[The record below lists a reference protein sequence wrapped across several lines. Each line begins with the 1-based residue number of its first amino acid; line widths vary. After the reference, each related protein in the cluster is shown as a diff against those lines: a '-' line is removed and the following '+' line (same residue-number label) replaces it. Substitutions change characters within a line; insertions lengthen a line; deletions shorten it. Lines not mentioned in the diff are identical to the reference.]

1 MRLKRFRIENYKII
15 DDTGWI
21 DVDENVTAL
30 VGKNESG
37 KTGVLRALW
46 KSRNRA
52 GAEFDKLNDYP
63 RDRYS
68 RDRKG
73 SQYVVQTEYR
83 LTPTEG
89 KELAAVV
96 GYSGKLPEI
105 VGQQTWYNGEE
116 SIQRKFMFPELEAL
130 RKKAGEI
137 VTTVDGVMTTVSTD
151 HKNLIDQLQEPA
163 DAARKEGSDNSYLWV
178 SQNVNA
184 LSAFQ
189 AALAAAAP
197 EEHVLAP
204 EKERVA
210 ALIARAKQGDPLAPA
225 IKWTEEHMPVFI
237 YFDDYG
243 QLETRIFLPG
253 YISQISKTPTAKAR
267 TQRALFSRSGID
279 PQEILKLGRGRE
291 SNETDEVVQRRKDK
305 RRALLQSASFG
316 LTGDWADWWAEKRH
330 KLHFDADGDDLVL
343 QVSDERR
350 EFPIPFEER
359 SQGFQWFFSFYLVF
373 QVESDDQHLDSI
385 LLLDEPGLHL
395 HPTLQQKLIDFFDRV
410 SEKNQLL
417 YSTHLP
423 FLVDGDRLDRVRTVY
438 LNKDTAKTV
447 VSPDV
452 RAGADHDTLFP
463 IQAALGYSIAQTL
476 FLGRTCVIVEGITDY
491 WILKALDAVLA
502 LRDPK
507 NVLGSDVALVPAG
520 GTSRLM
526 PLASIMFGAAG
537 VSGKNMLVLLDS
549 DKEGGNAKAR
559 LESDLFAGDSRVIL
573 VGPAIGMTKAMIE
586 DLVERPAYVAALNAV
601 GYAVSLSADEE
612 SAACN
617 GDAMSAAFT
626 RLGLGA
632 FDHIPKTKA
641 AHWLADRWVRDPS
654 AVEQQTIDKVVTLFR
669 TINERFAVTAGAR

>member
-21 DVDENVTAL
+21 DLDENVTAL

-37 KTGVLRALW
+37 KTGILRALW
-46 KSRNRA
+46 KSRNKA
-52 GAEFDKLNDYP
+52 GVEFDKLNDYP

-68 RDRKG
+68 KDRKG
-73 SQYVVQTEYR
+73 SQYVVHTEYR
-83 LTPTEG
+83 LTSNEA
-89 KELAAVV
+89 KELAGLV
-96 GYSGKLPEI
+96 GYSGKQLEI
-105 VGQQTWYNGEE
+105 VGQQTRYSGEE
-116 SIQRKFMFPELEAL
+116 SIQRKFVFPELEPTR
-130 RKKAGEI
+130 RKASEI
-137 VTTVDGVMTTVSTD
+137 VSTVDAVMATLNVEHTSLVAELQST
-151 HKNLIDQLQEPA
+151 A
-163 DAARKEGSDNSYLWV
+163 DAVHKECGDGSHLWAPE
-178 SQNVNA
+178 NIAA
-184 LSAFQ
+184 LTAFQ
-189 AALAAAAP
+189 TALKKAAP
-197 EEHVLAP
+197 EEHVLSP
-204 EKERVA
+204 EKAKIA
-210 ALIARAKQGDPLAPA
+210 ALIERANKGDPVGPA
-225 IKWTEEHMPVFI
+225 IEWTEQHMPVFI

-253 YISQISKTPTAKAR
+253 YLNQIKTKPTAKTR
-267 TQRALFSRSGID
+267 TQKALFSRSGVE
-279 PQEILKLGRGRE
+279 PQEILTLGRVRE
-291 SNETDEVVQRRKDK
+291 DKETDDVVQRRKDK

-316 LTGDWADWWAEKRH
+316 LTGDWVDWWAEKRH

-373 QVESDDQHLDSI
+373 QVESADQHLDSI

-438 LNKDTAKTV
+438 LDKDTAKTV

-476 FLGRTCVIVEGITDY
+476 FLGRKCLIVEGITDY

-502 LRDPK
+502 FRDPK
-507 NVLGSDVALVPAG
+507 EVLGADVALVPAG

-559 LESDLFAGDSRVIL
+559 LELDLFAGDSRVIL
-573 VGPAIGMTKAMIE
+573 VGPAIGMPKAMIE
-586 DLVERPAYVAALNAV
+586 DLVERATYVTALNEV
-601 GYAVSLSADEE
+601 GYAVSLNAEE
-612 SAACN
+612 EAAVCN
-617 GDAMSAAFT
+617 VDAVTAAFL
-626 RLGLGA
+626 RLGLGM
-632 FDHIPKTKA
+632 FDHIAKTKA
-641 AHWLADRWVRDPS
+641 ANWLADHWASDPS
-654 AVEQQTIDKVVTLFR
+654 AVEQQTIDKVVKLFR
-669 TINERFAVTAGAR
+669 TVNQRFLSTAS